1 MYKRIIREY
10 SGFDYHALQSL
21 VTEELSF
28 IDAKEHGVEA
38 RHVTP
43 NVLLYV
49 NAIHNP
55 YFIPS
60 LFDELP
66 PNVEC
71 IYVNLQNTHPFT
83 CLHLLAD
90 TDTSVFESANCCML
104 HTRWPLDNAG
114 KDRYVRNCAQD
125 LKSAF
130 KAAIPDSAALAT
142 FLASFV
148 SLDVPEHEWYLRFS
162 CKATGGW
169 DCKSSIKDHLSRL
182 RKMRPEYYEYVIGIF
197 MQEVAAIA
205 QVGQLDQQF
214 DVKRYFDLLQ
224 AMFTVAVYGIA
235 CKNKYRSHVFLVN
248 EAHIDLITRLLA
260 D

>member
-1 MYKRIIREY
+1 MCKRIVRET
-10 SGFDYHALQSL
+10 SGFVGFDYNALQSL
-21 VTEELSF
+21 VQSLTEELSS
-28 IDAKEHGVEA
+28 IDAKEHI
-38 RHVTP
+38 
-43 NVLLYV
+43 LLYV
-49 NAIHNP
+49 NAMPDAVDISIN
-55 YFIPS
+55 
-60 LFDELP
+60 LP

-71 IYVNLQNTHPFT
+71 IYVNLQKSHPFT

-205 QVGQLDQQF
+205 LVCQPLTF
-214 DVKRYFDLLQ
+214 DVKRYFDLLG

>member
-1 MYKRIIREY
+1 MNKRIIREN
-10 SGFDYHALQSL
+10 SGLVDFDYHALQSL
-21 VTEELSF
+21 VTEELSS
-28 IDAKEHGVEA
+28 IDAKEHGMA
-38 RHVTP
+38 AQH
-43 NVLLYV
+43 VLLYV
-49 NAIHNP
+49 NAIPTP

-60 LFDELP
+60 LFSELP

-71 IYVNLQNTHPFT
+71 IYVNLQKTHPFT
-83 CLHLLAD
+83 CLHLLND
-90 TDTSVFESANCCML
+90 TDSFESANFCML
-104 HTRWPLDNAG
+104 HTRWPLDNAC
-114 KDRYVRNCAQD
+114 KERYVRKCVQD

-130 KAAIPDSAALAT
+130 TAVITDSAALST

-148 SLDVPEHEWYLRFS
+148 SLDIPDPEWYQRFS

-169 DCKSSIKDHLSRL
+169 DCKSPIKDHLSKL
-182 RKMRPEYYEYVIGIF
+182 RKMRPDYYEYVIDIF

-205 QVGQLDQQF
+205 QVCQPLTF
-214 DVKRYFDLLQ
+214 DVKRYFDLLG

-248 EAHIDLITRLLA
+248 EAHVELITRLLA